1 MVNDLA
7 TDSLNSIAVI
17 GLAGRFPGA
26 RNVEEFWQNLR
37 AGVESI
43 TFFSDEHLLKAGVH
57 PNTIND
63 PRYVKAKACIDDAEM
78 FDAWLFGFN
87 PREAEIMDPQH
98 RVFMECAWEALEKA
112 GYDSERYNGAIG
124 VFGGVSMNSYF
135 LLNLSSNPQLL
146 ASVGGMQT
154 SLGNDKDFL
163 PTHVSYKLNLRG
175 PSVNVQ
181 TACSTSLVA
190 VHMAIQSL
198 LNYQS
203 DIALAGGVSVTL
215 PLKAGTLYQEG
226 GVLSPDGHCRAFD
239 AQGNGTVAGNGVG
252 IVVLKRLEDALRDG
266 DVIEAIIRGSAINN
280 DGSAKV
286 GYTAPS
292 VEGQSTV
299 IAEAQAIAGVPAD
312 SISYVEAHGTG
323 TPVGDPIEMA
333 ALIKAFRASTQK
345 RGFCGVGSV
354 KSNIGHLDTAAGVA
368 GLIKTVLALKHKEL
382 PPSLHFETPNPQIDF
397 SNSPFYVNASLQPWQ
412 RNGGPRRAGVSS
424 FGIGGTNV
432 HLIVEEAPERE
443 RSATNRQ
450 WQVLVLS
457 AKTEEALDTTTENL
471 GAYLELTEEEL
482 ADIGYTL
489 AVGRRTLPQRRVVV
503 CRDKQQAVAA
513 LSGADTGLVLT
524 GAGRER
530 RPGVV
535 LLFPGYGA
543 QRVNMGRELYETE
556 PVFRQTVDE
565 CAELLKPVLKGDLR
579 EVLYGDD
586 ARKDENDQM
595 GQLQDIRWAQ
605 PGLFVTE
612 YALAQQLLAWGIEP
626 EAMFGHSTGEWVA
639 ATLAGV
645 FRLED
650 ALRLVTLRGELMEQ
664 MEVAAMI
671 TVALSEAEI
680 EERIEKYQNELG
692 KVEVSAVNAP
702 RLVVLGGSVASI
714 ARWTE
719 KLNSEGVW
727 TKSLQTSHAYHT
739 WMMEE
744 AARKLEEAV
753 EKVEKRKPQMNML
766 SGVTGT
772 WLSAEEAQSS
782 RYWARQMRERVQFAA
797 MIDQIL
803 AERDRVVVETGPGSG
818 FGGLV
823 KQQAQDRGSATVSV
837 VSLLGA
843 GASGMASEPERLL
856 RGVGQIWLEGVAVKW
871 EALWHGERRLRVEL
885 PTYPFERRR
894 CWVEA
899 QKGNYAASVFTGRQP
914 NITDWFYAP
923 SWKRSPLSTLRH
935 TDELKEEKLSW
946 LVFTSKNGFGAEVV
960 NQLREQGQQ
969 VISVVCGTKFAKVG
983 EGAYKLNPHERK
995 DFSALL
1001 KELATLATPP
1011 QRVVHLWGLN
1021 PAPRGLAAYESF
1033 ERVQAESF
1041 YSLLFLTQA
1050 FDEYEITQELDLNIV
1065 SDSVQEVTGQEL
1077 LHPEKASVLGLNRII
1092 HQEYPNISCRN
1103 IDVVLPKSKGSQRD
1117 LATQL
1122 LQELNVKA
1130 SDTFVAYR
1138 GEHRWTQSFE
1148 SLRVAAP
1155 GEGGSRLYE
1164 EGLYL
1169 ITGGLSAINLD
1180 LAEFLARAA
1189 RAKLLL
1195 AGRTAFPLREEWEQ
1209 WLSSY
1214 GEDHDVSRKI
1224 RRLLEIEALGA
1235 EVLVATIEMDDVERL
1250 RKTIGMA
1257 QDQFG
1262 PLKGVFYNDQLGS
1275 DSASNLR
1282 TTVAGECGWYLLRT
1296 AKAMKALESVVAE
1309 TEPDFCLLLSSLTA
1323 VVGGRGLI
1331 AGAAASQ
1338 ILDAYAHKKNEKA
1351 SARWLS
1357 LNLDTAHIGK
1367 RQSQEAADS
1376 DLTIT
1381 PEEVGEVFRRAWSLE
1396 TVSQLAVSTVDLR
1409 ERLRREEHIETEN
1422 EEAEGEPDGKK
1433 PGIKSHS
1440 RPSLATEY
1448 VAPRNEIERIITEM
1462 FETLLGISPVG
1473 VNDDFFELGGHSLAG
1488 IQLTFRLRETF
1499 DLEDLHQNSLFDK
1512 PTIAGLAETIEEI
1525 RRTGLTMPPNLV
1537 PIQPEGKKPPF
1548 FCVHPVGGSVY
1559 GLVPLGRSMAP
1570 DQPFYAISS
1579 TDLAHYGAYEDYENL
1594 DQMAADYIKTIKFI
1608 SPKGPYFIGGLSFGG
1623 MVAFAMAQ
1631 QLKRNGEEV
1640 ALLALLDSP
1649 APSSWTKV
1657 GNLED
1662 SVILLG
1668 LTRERARQ
1676 EGIYVDV
1683 TGKDFVGLNP
1693 HERLM
1698 FLVNKLKESGLAP
1711 PDLSEEWIRRFMR
1724 GYRARLNVVRNYVSQ
1739 PYHGKITLFRCTE
1752 RDPEMEIHLKG
1763 VGQDEYMEEAFGWD
1777 KVSTEPVDV
1786 IPLYTYHEVMTFG
1799 ENTKVLRA
1807 LLQDRID
1814 RSWQESIRRKSVGA

>member
-1 MVNDLA
+1 MANDLSN
-7 TDSLNSIAVI
+7 DSLNSIAVI
-17 GLAGRFPGA
+17 GMAGRFPGA

-37 AGVESI
+37 EGVESI
-43 TFFSDEHLLKAGVH
+43 SFFSDEDLLKAGVDQK
-57 PNTIND
+57 TLDD
-63 PRYVKAKACIDDAEM
+63 PRYIKAKACIDDAEM

-87 PREAEIMDPQH
+87 PREADIMDPQH
-98 RVFMECAWEALEKA
+98 RVFMECAWEALERA
-112 GYDSERYNGAIG
+112 GYDSERYTGAIG
-124 VFGGVSMNSYF
+124 VFGGVSLNSYF
-135 LLNLSSNPQLL
+135 LRNISSNPQVVS
-146 ASVGGMQT
+146 SVGGMQT
-154 SLGNDKDFL
+154 ILGNDKDFL

-190 VHMAIQSL
+190 AHMAIQSL

-203 DIALAGGVSVTL
+203 DIALAGGVSVTF
-215 PLKAGTLYQEG
+215 PLKTGTLYQEG

-239 AQGNGTVAGNGVG
+239 AQGKGTVAGNGVG

-266 DVIEAIIRGSAINN
+266 DVIEAVIRGSAINN
-280 DGSAKV
+280 DGSAKM
-286 GYTAPS
+286 GFTAPS

-333 ALIKAFRASTQK
+333 ALTKAFRASTQK

-397 SNSPFYVNASLQPWQ
+397 SNSPFYVNASLQPWE

-432 HLIVEEAPERE
+432 HMIVEEAPPRE

-457 AKTEEALDTTTENL
+457 AKTEEALDTATQNL
-471 GAYLELTEEEL
+471 GAYLEQSEEEL

-489 AVGRRTLPQRRVVV
+489 AVGRRALSQRRVVV

-513 LSGADTGLVLT
+513 LSGEDPGLVLT

-543 QRVNMGRELYETE
+543 QRVNMGRELYESE
-556 PVFRQTVDE
+556 PVFRQAVDH

-586 ARKDENDQM
+586 ATTDENDQM

-612 YALAQQLLAWGIEP
+612 YALSQQLLAWGIEP

-639 ATLAGV
+639 ATLSGV

-680 EERIEKYQNELG
+680 EERIEKYRDELG

-702 RLVVLGGSVASI
+702 RLVVLGGSVESI
-714 ARWTE
+714 ERWTE

-727 TKSLQTSHAYHT
+727 TKTLQTSHAYHT

-753 EKVEKRKPQMNML
+753 EKVEKRKPQINML

-782 RYWARQMRERVQFAA
+782 RYWGRQMRERVRFAA
-797 MIDQIL
+797 MIDQVL

-823 KQQAQDRGSATVSV
+823 KQQAQERDATTVSV
-837 VSLLGA
+837 VSLLGV

-856 RGVGQIWLEGVAVKW
+856 RGVGQIWTEGVAVKW
-871 EALWHGERRLRVEL
+871 EELWHGERRLRVAL

-894 CWVEA
+894 CWVEP
-899 QKGNYAASVFTGRQP
+899 QTENYAAPVFTGRQP
-914 NITDWFYAP
+914 DISDWFYVP
-923 SWKRSPLSTLRH
+923 SWKRSPLSTLRR
-935 TDELKEEKLSW
+935 TDELKEQKLSW
-946 LVFTSKNGFGAEVV
+946 LVFTSKNEIGAEVV
-960 NQLREQGQQ
+960 KQLREQGQQ
-969 VISVVCGTKFAKVG
+969 VISVGCGTKFAKAG
-983 EGAYKLNPHERK
+983 EGAYKINPHERK
-995 DFSALL
+995 DFNALL
-1001 KELATLATPP
+1001 EELATLATPP
-1011 QRVVHLWGLN
+1011 QRLIHLWGLN
-1021 PAPRGLAAYESF
+1021 PAPRGLAPYDSF
-1033 ERVQAESF
+1033 EKVQAESF
-1041 YSLLFLTQA
+1041 YSLLFLIQA
-1050 FDEYEITQELDLNIV
+1050 LDQFNITQELDLTIV
-1065 SDSVQEVTGQEL
+1065 SDSVQEVIGQEL
-1077 LHPEKASVLGLNRII
+1077 LHPEKASVLGVNRII
-1092 HQEYPNISCRN
+1092 HQEYPNIFCRN
-1103 IDVVLPKSKGSQRD
+1103 IDVVLPKSKGSQQK
-1117 LATQL
+1117 LAKQL
-1122 LQELNVKA
+1122 LQELYVKP

-1148 SLRVAAP
+1148 SLRVVAP
-1155 GEGGSRLYE
+1155 GEGESRLCE
-1164 EGLYL
+1164 NGLYL

-1180 LAEFLARAA
+1180 LAEFLAREV

-1195 AGRTAFPLREEWEQ
+1195 ASRSAFPSREEWEQ

-1235 EVLVATIEMDDVERL
+1235 EVLVANTEAEDVERL

-1262 PLKGVFYNDQLGS
+1262 PLKGIFYNDQLGIDS
-1275 DSASNLR
+1275 DRSLR
-1282 TTVAGECGWYLLRT
+1282 IVTAGECGWYLLR
-1296 AKAMKALESVVAE
+1296 AARGLQALESVVAE

-1331 AGAAASQ
+1331 GGAAANQ
-1338 ILDAYAHKKNEKA
+1338 ILDAYAHKNKEKA
-1351 SARWLS
+1351 STRWLS
-1357 LNLDTAHIGK
+1357 LNLDLAPTGN
-1367 RQSQEAADS
+1367 RQAQGTADS
-1376 DLTIT
+1376 DLKIA
-1381 PEEVGEVFRRAWSLE
+1381 PEEMVEVFRRAWSLE
-1396 TVSQLAVSTVDLR
+1396 TVSQLAVSTVDLG
-1409 ERLRREEHIETEN
+1409 ERLRREEFVEAEN
-1422 EEAEGEPDGKK
+1422 EEAEGEPGAKE
-1433 PGIKSHS
+1433 PRIKTHS
-1440 RPSLATEY
+1440 RPSLATAY
-1448 VAPRNEIERIITEM
+1448 VAPRNEIERIITQM

-1499 DLEDLHQNSLFDK
+1499 ELEDLHQNSLFDK
-1512 PTIAGLAETIEEI
+1512 PTIAGLAETVEEI
-1525 RRTGLTMPPNLV
+1525 RRSGMTMPPNLV

-1579 TDLAHYGAYEDYENL
+1579 TDLAHYGDYEDYENL

-1649 APSSWTKV
+1649 SPQSWTKV

-1662 SVILLG
+1662 AIILLG

-1676 EGIYVDV
+1676 EGIYLDV
-1683 TGKDFVGLNP
+1683 TGKDFKGLNAD
-1693 HERLM
+1693 ERLM
-1698 FLVNKLKESGLAP
+1698 FLVKILKESGLAP
-1711 PDLSEEWIRRFMR
+1711 EDLSEEWIRRFMR

-1763 VGQDEYMEEAFGWD
+1763 VGQDEYMEESFGWD

-1799 ENTKVLRA
+1799 ENTKVLRV

-1814 RSWQESIRRKSVGA
+1814 RAWNESIRRKSAGA